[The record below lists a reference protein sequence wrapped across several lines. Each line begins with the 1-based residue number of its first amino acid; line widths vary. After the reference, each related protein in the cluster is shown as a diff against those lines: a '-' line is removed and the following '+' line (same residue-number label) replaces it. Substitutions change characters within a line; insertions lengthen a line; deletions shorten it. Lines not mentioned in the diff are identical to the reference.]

1 MGFNN
6 FVSICAKCSLLQ
18 CFCLS
23 EITCQSFLSFFL
35 SFLLMKYILPSF
47 TKSTK
52 KNMKCFTFGSTFSHS
67 VMYFFFSRNI
77 RHQVFRA
84 ANVKGDFMQT
94 QKYLYENI
102 VPLKA
107 IRAGIESEPV

>member
-1 MGFNN
+1 MLIAA
-6 FVSICAKCSLLQ
+6 V
-18 CFCLS
+18 
-23 EITCQSFLSFFL
+23 
-35 SFLLMKYILPSF
+35 FLLVRDHLSIILVFFPFFSAYEVYSTQFYKNYYEKYEMF
-47 TKSTK
+47 
-52 KNMKCFTFGSTFSHS
+52 
-67 VMYFFFSRNI
+67 YFRFFSRNI